1 MLAPW
6 GQTPN
11 GVSEQETSPPSLLS
25 DGLKGALQP
34 LHSQAHRQVAEVG
47 SGAGATDIGILLA
60 AYLNNLM
67 AISRAAMVVGAGA
80 WGKIY
85 RENHSRLGFC
95 LPLFS
100 WHLSCM
106 F

>member
-1 MLAPW
+1 MLTLCWPKSSPVFPAP
-6 GQTPN
+6 
-11 GVSEQETSPPSLLS
+11 
-25 DGLKGALQP
+25 QP
-34 LHSQAHRQVAEVG
+34 LQSQAHRQGAEVG

-60 AYLNNLM
+60 AHLNNLM
-67 AISRAAMVVGAGA
+67 AISRASMVVGEGGAG
-80 WGKIY
+80 GRFIE
-85 RENHSRLGFC
+85 RIHSRLGFC